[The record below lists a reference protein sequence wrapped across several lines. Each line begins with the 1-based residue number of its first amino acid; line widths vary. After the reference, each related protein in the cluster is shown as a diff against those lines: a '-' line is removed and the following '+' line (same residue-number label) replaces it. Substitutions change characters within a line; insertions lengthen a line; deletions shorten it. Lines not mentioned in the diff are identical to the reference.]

1 MTVLQGSEESAD
13 PSILSDFDERKVHK
27 SSTVTKHMGHIDFK
41 DFFSPI
47 PCVQLSLKIQMEN
60 TVLKRD

>member
-27 SSTVTKHMGHIDFK
+27 SSTVTKYMGHIDFK
-41 DFFSPI
+41 DFFFSYSL
-47 PCVQLSLKIQMEN
+47 CVVIIKN
-60 TVLKRD
+60 TGGEHSVKK